1 MTWESGA
8 TTWFCESGFE
18 EEFAWGKTTMMMRG
32 KRREDQEELVLNE
45 DRLRGREEIL
55 IARYYGPRY
64 GVGGIVVR

>member
-32 KRREDQEELVLNE
+32 KEERRS
-45 DRLRGREEIL
+45 GRACVEIRRTKTGCGGEEIL
-55 IARYYGPRY
+55 ITRYYGPRY
-64 GVGGIVVR
+64 DSA